1 MRILFAMIFLLT
13 LFAGV
18 IYLEYSVWSE
28 CLQDNSFL
36 YCLRMMDR

>member
-1 MRILFAMIFLLT
+1 MKLWMPIVFALT

-18 IYLEYSVWSE
+18 IYLEYRVWGE

>member
-1 MRILFAMIFLLT
+1 MKLWMAIVFALT

-28 CLQDNSFL
+28 CLQKNSFL
-36 YCLRMMDR
+36 YCLRTLDR